1 MSSNDEGLDKSALL
15 LMTLGADE
23 AAEVLK
29 QLGPKEV
36 QKLGAAMAAMP
47 AQSREKLEEIL
58 DEVLLFAE
66 KGTPIEADHDHI
78 KAMLTKALGDER
90 ANHLIG
96 RVLQGSD
103 TAGIESLKW
112 MDAPTAADLIKN
124 EHPQIIA
131 TILVHLEF
139 DQAGEILKHF
149 TDRLRNDVL
158 LRIATLDGVQPV
170 ALRELNEALTRMLS
184 GATTVKKT
192 AMGGVRHAADILNFV
207 GSAAETAILDNVRE
221 YDPDLA
227 QKILDEM
234 FVFENLM
241 DLDDRGIQT
250 LLREVQSDSLVIAL
264 KGAPPRCARRSSRTC
279 PSAPP
284 KCSGKTSNPAARC
297 ASPRSRPSRRRSSR
311 PPAAWPKKARSPCPA
326 RRRRCLRVSAQRG
339 APPPG
344 RRRLPALEPALLRR
358 TRRRAA
364 PPEPAA
370 EPEPPSPRAPSP
382 EPRARFPPPLPDTA
396 GHPPAHRRRHR
407 AHPRGSPQGRLRR
420 RLRGRHRPRPHGGD
434 ASTAWSRAW
443 KTPSPASTR
452 RWPTRSSPCPSR
464 SPARWCATPLPP
476 TPNPSPS

>member
-1 MSSNDEGLDKSALL
+1 MSSNDEGLEKSALL

-29 QLGPKEV
+29 LLGPKEV
-36 QKLGAAMAAMP
+36 QKLGAAMASMP
-47 AQSREKLEEIL
+47 SQPREKVEAIL
-58 DEVLLFAE
+58 DELILFAD
-66 KGTPIEADHDHI
+66 KGVPIEADHEHI

-90 ANHLIG
+90 ATHLIS

-170 ALRELNEALTRMLS
+170 ALRELNEALTRMLA
-184 GATTVKKT
+184 GASSVKKT

-234 FVFENLM
+234 FVFENLL
-241 DLDDRGIQT
+241 DLDDRSIQL
-250 LLREVQSDSLVIAL
+250 LLREIQSDSLILAM
-264 KGAPPRCARRSSRTC
+264 KGASENLREKIFKNMSQR
-279 PSAPP
+279 
-284 KCSGKTSNPAARC
+284 AAEM
-297 ASPRSRPSRRRSSR
+297 
-311 PPAAWPKKARSPCPA
+311 
-326 RRRRCLRVSAQRG
+326 LREDLEAKGPVRISEVETEQKEILKIV
-339 APPPG
+339 
-344 RRRLPALEPALLRR
+344 RRLADEGQIVL
-358 TRRRAA
+358 
-364 PPEPAA
+364 
-370 EPEPPSPRAPSP
+370 
-382 EPRARFPPPLPDTA
+382 
-396 GHPPAHRRRHR
+396 
-407 AHPRGSPQGRLRR
+407 
-420 RLRGRHRPRPHGGD
+420 GG
-434 ASTAWSRAW
+434 
-443 KTPSPASTR
+443 KGGEEMI
-452 RWPTRSSPCPSR
+452 
-464 SPARWCATPLPP
+464 
-476 TPNPSPS
+476 